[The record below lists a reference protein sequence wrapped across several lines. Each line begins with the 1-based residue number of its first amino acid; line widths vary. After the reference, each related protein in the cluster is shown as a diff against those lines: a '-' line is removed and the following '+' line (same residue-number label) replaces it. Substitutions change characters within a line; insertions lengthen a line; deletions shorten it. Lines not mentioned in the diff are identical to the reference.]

1 MSLVVLIKNNEITYR
16 SEIKFLGLFIM
27 ENVTWQAQ
35 FYSLCANLIKTYYMM
50 KVLKNVTSIHMIW
63 STTMLTFNQG

>member
-1 MSLVVLIKNNEITYR
+1 
-16 SEIKFLGLFIM
+16 M